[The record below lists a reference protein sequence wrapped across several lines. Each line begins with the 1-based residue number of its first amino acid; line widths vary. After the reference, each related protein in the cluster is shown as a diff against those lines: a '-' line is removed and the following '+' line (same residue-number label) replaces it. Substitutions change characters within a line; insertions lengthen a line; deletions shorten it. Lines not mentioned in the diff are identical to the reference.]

1 MTPLLSSLC
10 RNSCRRLAMCTV
22 LAGLTASSL
31 AGGSASAT
39 TFTLGI
45 GASDLVEI
53 RTSQSLAPGLRLTR
67 IVRGVQPTTVDQIPT
82 TNRGPWRI
90 NVLSIDPAL
99 ARGHVRAT
107 YGPDLAR
114 AEKVTDLV
122 RLSGAVA
129 GINASFFTYTANLR
143 YPGEPRGLGLYRGA
157 VLSEPAAA
165 AAEVN
170 LLVDAGTGKATIGRL
185 TWRGFMRNRRTA
197 ETLTLEYLNYPP
209 VVPSV
214 CARLTDQTRC
224 TTSGDVVHFTRHFGR
239 STPTGYGV
247 ETVLDRYGCL
257 VRTQLTRGVVLAP
270 GQRSIQATGRQ
281 TNRLLE
287 ITRRG
292 PEPARPPLQR
302 GWHAGHTESE
312 HVRGGGSVPI
322 DQSGK
327 DRGPERH
334 RDLFRPE
341 PAHNRRQDGQRDNR
355 VRHHRRSAAH
365 QCWRDPCRNGQDRPL
380 TRHGRRGQPGRRRFN
395 NHVRAGAT
403 GQPAIGNRRARRRRR
418 PGLHRQSIALATHN
432 RQGGV
437 DAAHQSCI
445 DPSRR
450 RLTGRYLGSYGNL
463 AAASSSKLTPRPG
476 WSPGCIYPSRK
487 A

>member
-1 MTPLLSSLC
+1 
-10 RNSCRRLAMCTV
+10 MCTV

-31 AGGSASAT
+31 AGGSASAN

-53 RTSQSLAPGLRLTR
+53 RTSQSLAPGLTLTR

-185 TWRGFMRNRRTA
+185 TWRGFMRNSRTA

-327 DRGPERH
+327 DRGPSGTGTFFARNPRTIAGRTANGTIVFATIDGRQPTSVGATLAETARI
-334 RDLFRPE
+334 
-341 PAHNRRQDGQRDNR
+341 AHSLGMVDAVNLDGGGSTTMS
-355 VRHHRRSAAH
+355 V
-365 QCWRDPCRNGQDRPL
+365 
-380 TRHGRRGQPGRRRFN
+380 RGQLVNQPSGTGE
-395 NHVRAGAT
+395 RAVGD
-403 GQPAIGNRRARRRRR
+403 
-418 PGLHRQSIALATHN
+418 AL
-432 RQGGV
+432 V
-437 DAAHQSCI
+437 YI
-445 DPSRR
+445 DNPLR
-450 RLTGRYLGSYGNL
+450 
-463 AAASSSKLTPRPG
+463 
-476 WSPGCIYPSRK
+476 
-487 A
+487 

>member
-10 RNSCRRLAMCTV
+10 RNSYRRLAMCTV

-31 AGGSASAT
+31 AGGSASAA
-39 TFTLGI
+39 TFTLGV
-45 GASDLVEI
+45 GASDLVEL
-53 RTSQSLAPGLRLTR
+53 RTSQNLGPGLTLTR

-129 GINASFFTYTANLR
+129 GINASFFTYTGSLL

-170 LLVDAGTGKATIGRL
+170 LLVDAGTGKVTIGRL

-197 ETLTLEYLNYPP
+197 ETLTLEYLNHPP

-214 CARLTDQTRC
+214 CARLIDQTRC
-224 TTSGDVVHFTRHFGR
+224 TTSGDLVHFTRHFGR

-292 PEPARPPLQR
+292 CLSR
-302 GWHAGHTESE
+302 
-312 HVRGGGSVPI
+312 HVRLYNEAGTRVIPSPNMYGVAGRYRLTKAGRIVVPSGTGTFFARNPRTIAGRTANGTIVFATIDGRQPTSVGATLAETARIAHSLGMVDAVNLDGGGSTTMSV
-322 DQSGK
+322 
-327 DRGPERH
+327 
-334 RDLFRPE
+334 
-341 PAHNRRQDGQRDNR
+341 
-355 VRHHRRSAAH
+355 
-365 QCWRDPCRNGQDRPL
+365 
-380 TRHGRRGQPGRRRFN
+380 RGQLVNQPSGTGE
-395 NHVRAGAT
+395 RAVGD
-403 GQPAIGNRRARRRRR
+403 
-418 PGLHRQSIALATHN
+418 AL
-432 RQGGV
+432 V
-437 DAAHQSCI
+437 YI
-445 DPSRR
+445 DNPLR
-450 RLTGRYLGSYGNL
+450 
-463 AAASSSKLTPRPG
+463 
-476 WSPGCIYPSRK
+476 
-487 A
+487 